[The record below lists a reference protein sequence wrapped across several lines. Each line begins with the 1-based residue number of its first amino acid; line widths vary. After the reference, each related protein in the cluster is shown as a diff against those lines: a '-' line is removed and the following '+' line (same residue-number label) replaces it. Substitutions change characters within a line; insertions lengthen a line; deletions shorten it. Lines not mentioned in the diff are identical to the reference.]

1 MLSEFFSKQKVLSNM
16 MGNSHQQRYTQVRNI
31 QQGTSLL
38 LNKIMYTVNVHM
50 YEVMSLKK
58 EGLLQANK

>member
-1 MLSEFFSKQKVLSNM
+1 ML
-16 MGNSHQQRYTQVRNI
+16 GNSHQQRYTQVSNI

>member
-1 MLSEFFSKQKVLSNM
+1 
-16 MGNSHQQRYTQVRNI
+16 MGNSHQQRYTHVRNI

-38 LNKIMYTVNVHM
+38 LNKIMYPVNVHM

-58 EGLLQANK
+58 EGLLQTNK

>member
-1 MLSEFFSKQKVLSNM
+1 